1 MKLCRSARK
10 RNFGLKMGRLLR
22 RLRLR
27 SRVFSSVFWRPYKKP
42 GFPIGA
48 PAIEAGEPQTAS
60 FPRKTRKYGF
70 PLFFATVFLYNI
82 VTSTKKEQ
90 VAKYVWCNIGR
101 YCRLEI

>member
-27 SRVFSSVFWRPYKKP
+27 SRVFSSVFGALTKKP

-48 PAIEAGEPQTAS
+48 PAIEAGTADSS
-60 FPRKTRKYGF
+60 FPAENKEIWFPSFLCDGF
-70 PLFFATVFLYNI
+70 PV
-82 VTSTKKEQ
+82 
-90 VAKYVWCNIGR
+90 
-101 YCRLEI
+101 